1 MKKFEDFGLSKT
13 LEKSIL
19 NMGFVNPTAVQEQS
33 IPFALEGRDILGSA
47 QTGTGKTGAFSI
59 PLIQKLMRDEIATA
73 LVLTPTRELAK
84 QVLGVIEGLLFG
96 QNAINVAC
104 LIGGEQI
111 TKQLKQLKRKPRI
124 IVGTPGRIN
133 DHLERRSLRLNNVKF
148 LVLDETDRM
157 LDMGFG
163 VQIDRILKHIPES
176 RQTLMFSATIPDQI
190 ARLSTKYLT
199 KPERISIGRT
209 NTVAA
214 NIDNEIIKIKKEDK
228 YQLLLEQLEKREGTI
243 LIFVKTKHGT
253 VKMAKNLS
261 HDHFTSE
268 PLNGNLRQ
276 SKRDTVMK
284 KFREKKFRIMV
295 ATDIASRGLDVPH
308 IEHVINYDLPQLAED
323 YIHRLG
329 RTGRANASGSALTFV
344 STKELSKWNE
354 IERMLDPSIKRI
366 EHKSK
371 SPSKRGK
378 KKTFQK
384 RKTGSIKDKEDSYD
398 KDKKKRSFSKPKRSS
413 SDDSPRSNKFS
424 KRRNSDDSDTD
435 KSSFYKKKKRVG
447 GARFDRDDDKKRS
460 FSKPKRSSS
469 DDSPRSNKFSKRR
482 NSDDSDTD
490 KSSFYKKKKRVGG
503 ARFDRDEE
511 SSTSFFRKKRVTGK
525 KFGSNED
532 VKRKPFKKDNMGSK
546 SALKPRFKK
555 KISNR
560 TALSNKSPKKFSRE
574 K

>member
-1 MKKFEDFGLSKT
+1 MNKFEDFGLSKT

-19 NMGFVNPTAVQEQS
+19 NMGFVIPTPVQEQS
-33 IPFALEGRDILGSA
+33 IPVALDGRDILGSA

-59 PLIQKLMRDEIATA
+59 PLIQKLMRDEVATA

-84 QVLGVIEGLLFG
+84 QVIGVIDGLLYG

-124 IVGTPGRIN
+124 VVGTPGRIN
-133 DHLERRSLRLNNVKF
+133 DHLERRSLKLNNVKY

-163 VQIDRILKHIPES
+163 VQIDRILKHVPKT
-176 RQTLMFSATIPDQI
+176 RQTLMFSATLPEQI
-190 ARLSTKYLT
+190 IKLSTKYLI
-199 KPERISIGRT
+199 KPERISIGKT
-209 NTVAA
+209 NTVAT

-228 YQLLLEQLEKREGTI
+228 YQLLLDQLEKREGTV

-261 HDHFTSE
+261 HDHFMSE

-295 ATDIASRGLDVPH
+295 ATDIAARGLDVPH

-329 RTGRANASGSALTFV
+329 RTGRASASGSAVTFV
-344 STKELSKWNE
+344 SSKELSKWNE
-354 IERMLDPSIKRI
+354 IERMLDPSIKKL
-366 EHKSK
+366 ENKSK
-371 SPSKRGK
+371 SKPSKEK
-378 KKTFQK
+378 KKSFQK
-384 RKTGSIKDKEDSYD
+384 RKSYSFKDK
-398 KDKKKRSFSKPKRSS
+398 
-413 SDDSPRSNKFS
+413 DDP
-424 KRRNSDDSDTD
+424 RNS
-435 KSSFYKKKKRVG
+435 
-447 GARFDRDDDKKRS
+447 DKKRS
-460 FSKPKRSSS
+460 FTKRKRSFLDESS
-469 DDSPRSNKFSKRR
+469 RPNKFIKRR
-482 NSDDSDTD
+482 NTEDTD
-490 KSSFYKKKKRVGG
+490 LNKSSFHKKKKKVSGK
-503 ARFDRDEE
+503 RFNRDEE
-511 SSTSFFRKKRVTGK
+511 TSTSFFRKKRFARKNVVSTK
-525 KFGSNED
+525 QE
-532 VKRKPFKKDNMGSK
+532 KRKPFNKDKVGSK
-546 SALKPRFKK
+546 SSLKPRFKK
-555 KISNR
+555 KTSSKP
-560 TALSNKSPKKFSRE
+560 ALSRKSHRKFSRV